1 MKINPLLHN
10 DRLMKNKNLLNFD
23 LPVAERKIIK
33 VIGVGGGGGNA
44 VSHMYREGMQE
55 VAYAICNTDSQ
66 ALSSSEVPV
75 KLMIGDGTGV
85 GDIPERAEDA
95 AVKSDDAVRQMV
107 NDGSLMVFITA
118 GMGGGTG
125 TGAAPVVARI
135 AKDSG
140 LLTIGIVTI
149 PFQFEGPPKIN
160 QALQGIIQMKKNVDA
175 LLVINNERLCEI
187 YPDLSL
193 LNAFAKADDTVA
205 VAAKSIAELITL
217 PGVINLDFRDVETTM
232 KEGGVALISY
242 GYGKGE
248 GRMEQ
253 SIKSAIHSPLLNN
266 SDLFK
271 AKKILF
277 NISFSE
283 KAELKVSEL
292 DFIRKFMGRFSDHIR
307 VIWGTA
313 VDESLGDNIKFT
325 LLASGFDTDNSGA
338 DNEADEIAHLYQKYY
353 GNLKQGDEPED
364 DPETDSKQGSKF
376 WQLVKDL
383 FKED

>member
-1 MKINPLLHN
+1 MKKKLL
-10 DRLMKNKNLLNFD
+10 DFD
-23 LPVAERKIIK
+23 LPVADPKIIK
-33 VIGVGGGGGNA
+33 VVGVGGGGGNA

-55 VAYAICNTDSQ
+55 VAYVLCNTDNQ
-66 ALSSSEVPV
+66 ALKNSQVPV

-95 AVKSDDAVRQMV
+95 AVMSDNAVKQV
-107 NDGSLMVFITA
+107 LGGGSLMVFITA

-135 AKDSG
+135 AKDMG

-149 PFQFEGPPKIN
+149 PFMFEGRPKIN
-160 QALQGIIQMKKNVDA
+160 QALRGIIQMKKNVDA

-205 VAAKSIAELITL
+205 IAARSIAELITL

-253 SIKSAIHSPLLNN
+253 SIKSAIHSPLLKN
-266 SDLFK
+266 SDLYK

-292 DFIRKFMGRFSDHIR
+292 DFIRKFMDRFSDHIR

-313 VDESLGDNIKFT
+313 IDESLGDKVKFT
-325 LLASGFDTDNSGA
+325 LLASGFDTDNPIA
-338 DNEADEIAHLYQKYY
+338 DNENDAIANLYQKYY
-353 GNLKQGDEPED
+353 GDLKQGSKPGREMD
-364 DPETDSKQGSKF
+364 TDSKQGSKF

>member
-1 MKINPLLHN
+1 
-10 DRLMKNKNLLNFD
+10 MKNKNLLNFD

-55 VAYAICNTDSQ
+55 VAYVICNTDSQ
-66 ALSSSEVPV
+66 ALSNSQVPV

-95 AVKSDDAVRQMV
+95 AVKSDDAVRQMI

-125 TGAAPVVARI
+125 TGAAPVVAGI

-149 PFQFEGPPKIN
+149 PFQFEGRSKID
-160 QALQGIIQMKKNVDA
+160 QALRGIMQMKKNVDA

-248 GRMEQ
+248 GRMER
-253 SIKSAIHSPLLNN
+253 SIKSAIRSPLLNN
-266 SDLFK
+266 SDLFN

-292 DFIRKFMGRFSDHIR
+292 DFIRKFMDRFNNHIR

-313 VDESLGDNIKFT
+313 VDDSLGDNVKFT
-325 LLASGFDTDNSGA
+325 LLASGFDNDNSGF
-338 DNEADEIAHLYQKYY
+338 DNEEDEIKSLYQKYY
-353 GNLKQGDEPED
+353 GAMKQVD
-364 DPETDSKQGSKF
+364 DPVNDPEPDMKQGSTF